1 MMNNMLTAAALAST
15 ADTSGLIFQV
25 PVVGLLMVFVV
36 LSLIWAVLSV
46 SKVVFYDIPRKRL
59 AQANAQEQP
68 QSAPAAAPAAPV
80 VPAAAPVAD
89 DAAIVAAITAA
100 IAAMRADEGCQGGF
114 RVVSFRRADNGRAW
128 NRK

>member
-1 MMNNMLTAAALAST
+1 MDMMLTTAASAAT

-25 PVVGLLMVFVV
+25 PIVGLLMVFVV

-46 SKVVFYDIPRKRL
+46 SKVVFYDLPRKRT
-59 AQANAQEQP
+59 AQGETVKPTTPSAP
-68 QSAPAAAPAAPV
+68 VVSHVAPAAAP
-80 VPAAAPVAD
+80 APVAD

-100 IAAMRADEGCQGGF
+100 IAAMRADEGCQSGF
-114 RVVSFRRADNGRAW
+114 RVVSFRRADTGRAW

>member
-1 MMNNMLTAAALAST
+1 MDIMLTTAAPAAT

-25 PVVGLLMVFVV
+25 PIVGLLMVFVV

-46 SKVVFYDIPRKRL
+46 SKVVFYDLPRKRVAKSEASKS
-59 AQANAQEQP
+59 AQPAPAVAP
-68 QSAPAAAPAAPV
+68 VAPAAAPAPV
-80 VPAAAPVAD
+80 SD

-114 RVVSFRRADNGRAW
+114 RVVSFRRADTGRAW